1 MLSNYLCL
9 TGGSDFGCSRY
20 EGVPNSNNCT
30 RSAWNA
36 TNIADRLEAAGLT
49 WKAYMENMPSNC
61 SAVNAGSYV
70 VRHNPFVYYGDIAGN
85 ATRCARVVPAGTAD
99 KSLLDDLKST
109 STASNYMWLT
119 PNTCHSMYVCAVGTA
134 DDYLSHLVLPIL
146 GSNVFKTRRAAL
158 FLTFDQDGGGT
169 GHPNVLTVWAGPA
182 AAANYTSSRF
192 YNHSSLLATIE
203 ANWDLAPLTSS
214 DRNAR
219 NMGEFFTNPSG
230 PDTIAPQIT
239 VTSPAD
245 GSVVPPGTNTV
256 TGTASDNIAVARLEV
271 STDGTTWTPANGTAS
286 WAANVTLVNG
296 PNTISVRATDLSG
309 NQALVRVN
317 VTAGPDGSLKLGTF
331 LVPNILLVGVPL
343 AAVAAV
349 LAVILWRRGRRY
361 ARMTRRMLRRWQRSR

>member
-1 MLSNYLCL
+1 
-9 TGGSDFGCSRY
+9 
-20 EGVPNSNNCT
+20 
-30 RSAWNA
+30 
-36 TNIADRLEAAGLT
+36 
-49 WKAYMENMPSNC
+49 
-61 SAVNAGSYV
+61 
-70 VRHNPFVYYGDIAGN
+70 
-85 ATRCARVVPAGTAD
+85 
-99 KSLLDDLKST
+99 
-109 STASNYMWLT
+109 MWLT

-230 PDTIAPQIT
+230 PDTTAPQIT

-245 GSVVPPGTNTV
+245 GSVVPGTNTV
-256 TGTASDNIAVARLEV
+256 TGTASDNLAVARLEV

-296 PNTISVRATDLSG
+296 PNAIFVRATDLSG

-317 VTAGPDGSLKLGTF
+317 VTASPSASSGASALP
-331 LVPNILLVGVPL
+331 VPNFVLIGVPL
-343 AAVAAV
+343 TAAATV
-349 LAVILWRRGRRY
+349 LAVLLWRRGRPY